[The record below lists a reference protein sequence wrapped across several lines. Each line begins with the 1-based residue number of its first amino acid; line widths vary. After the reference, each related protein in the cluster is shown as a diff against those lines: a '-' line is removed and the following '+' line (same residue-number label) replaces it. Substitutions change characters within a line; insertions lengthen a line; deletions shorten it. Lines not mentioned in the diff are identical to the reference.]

1 MWVSK
6 SLSTALTPT
15 AIALGNFDGLHR
27 GHQQVISPILH
38 RAVQPAT
45 IAAAQAQPSIA
56 RQKPL
61 NWQNS
66 RLGSCKSLKANDRPE
81 EPYSPSVLPSGVHS
95 TVVTFYPHPQ
105 QFFTGITRTL
115 LTPLDEKIALLR
127 EIGVQQLV
135 LLPFNNDI
143 ASLTPREFVEK
154 ILVRE
159 LAAKQISVGQNFRF
173 GYKRTGTTEELK
185 SIAWEYGVKVTIVPL
200 EICQEERI
208 SSSQIRCYLEAGNV
222 KAANRLLGRSYS
234 LMGTVITGQKLGRT
248 LGFPT
253 ANIQLNQEKFLPKT
267 GVYAVQVW
275 LENSDSNS
283 KPIPGVMNI
292 GMRPT
297 VAGVKLTTEVH
308 LLDWSGDLYGQ
319 NITVTLEE
327 YLRTEEKF
335 PSLDALKQQIQAD
348 CNLAKKILQM

>member
-27 GHQQVISPILH
+27 GHQQVISPILDC
-38 RAVQPAT
+38 ALQPAT
-45 IAAAQAQPSIA
+45 IPGKPQPSIA
-56 RQKPL
+56 SKKPRKREISPIGSHL
-61 NWQNS
+61 S
-66 RLGSCKSLKANDRPE
+66 PEASDLSEKKSPRL
-81 EPYSPSVLPSGVHS
+81 VLPVGVHS

-105 QFFTGITRTL
+105 EFFTGTARTL
-115 LTPLDEKIALLR
+115 LTPIDEKIALLG
-127 EIGVQQLV
+127 EMGVQQLV
-135 LLPFNNDI
+135 LLPFNQDI
-143 ASLTPREFVEK
+143 ATLSPREFVEK

-159 LAAKQISVGQNFRF
+159 LGAKKISVGENFRF
-173 GYKRTGTTEELK
+173 GYKRTGTTEQLT

-208 SSSQIRCYLEAGNV
+208 SSSEIRRYLEAGNV

-234 LMGTVITGQKLGRT
+234 LIGTVIAGQQLGRT

-253 ANIQLNQEKFLPKT
+253 ANIQLSPDKFLPKT
-267 GVYAVQVW
+267 GVYAVRVW
-275 LENSDSNS
+275 LENSEPHNQ
-283 KPIPGVMNI
+283 PIPGVMNI

-297 VAGVKLTTEVH
+297 VAGVTLTTEVH

-319 NITVTLEE
+319 KITVTLEE
-327 YLRTEEKF
+327 YLRNEQKF

-348 CNLAKKILQM
+348 CTLAKKLL